1 LVAVH
6 RLEDSMKRLLFLS
19 AALLAVSPAFAQTDR
34 AGCSDHPLFP
44 TRMPGYVITD
54 CKVEEFGFY
63 ELHTPKPPRVRV
75 EGKFTF
81 VTYTVANRASEP
93 SPLAVVRNYE
103 AALKKIGA
111 TNLKTDPNSTWWVN
125 GMVVKDGQEAWAE
138 AERGNGKIWLRVVEK
153 KAMQQYVV
161 ADATALGNDIKAT
174 GHVAVYGITFD
185 TNKSVVKPESK
196 PALDEIAR
204 LLKQDPSLKLKVVGH
219 TDMVGSLDANMALS
233 QARAEAVVQAL
244 VTQHGVAAAR
254 LKGYGVGPLAPV
266 ATNDG
271 DEGRAKNRRVELVKE

>member
-1 LVAVH
+1 
-6 RLEDSMKRLLFLS
+6 MKRLLFLS
-19 AALLAVSPAFAQTDR
+19 AALLSVSPALALPDK
-34 AGCSDHPLFP
+34 AGCTDPPLFP
-44 TRMPGYVITD
+44 TRMPGYTIEA

-63 ELHTPKPPRVRV
+63 EFHTPKPPRMRV

-81 VTYTVANRASEP
+81 VTYAIANRASEP

-111 TNLKTDPNSTWWVN
+111 TRLATDSNATWWVN

-138 AERGNGKIWLRVVEK
+138 AERGNGKIWLRIVEK

-161 ADATALGNDIKAT
+161 ADAAALGTDIKAT

-196 PALDEIAR
+196 PALDEIGK
-204 LLKQDPSLKLKVVGH
+204 LLKQDPALRLKVVGH
-219 TDMVGSLDANMALS
+219 TDMVGSIEANMALS

-244 VTQHGVAAAR
+244 VSQYGVAAAR

-266 ATNDG
+266 ATNDT